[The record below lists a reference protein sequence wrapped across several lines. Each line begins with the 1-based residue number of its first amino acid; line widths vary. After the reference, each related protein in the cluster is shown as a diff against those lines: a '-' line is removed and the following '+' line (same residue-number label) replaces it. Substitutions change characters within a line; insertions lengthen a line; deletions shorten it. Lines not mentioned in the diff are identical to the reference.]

1 MIKEIRIPYSNLK
14 IGLVFLGALTFV
26 VLSVLILMDKE
37 GLTSIMFRSE
47 LMNKIVAVIAILF
60 FGTVCVTIPW
70 KLFSNNIGLIIN
82 DKGIIDKS
90 NLSSIG
96 LIEWEDIT
104 GIRTEKV
111 QKTRFF
117 LIDTNKPKKYLD
129 KANSKFKKRLL
140 SGNNRMYKTP
150 LSITLTILKVK
161 FSELEKLLIDA
172 YEENKKQRK

>member
-1 MIKEIRIPYSNLK
+1 MTKEIKIPYSNLK
-14 IGLVFLGALTFV
+14 IGLIFSGALTFAF
-26 VLSVLILMDKE
+26 LSIMILMDKE
-37 GLTSIMFRSE
+37 SLTSILFRNE
-47 LMNKIVAVIAILF
+47 MLNKVVAVTSILF

-70 KLFSNNIGLIIN
+70 KLFQNNMGLIIN

-96 LIEWEDIT
+96 LIEWADIT

-111 QKTRFF
+111 QKTGFF
-117 LIDTNKPKKYLD
+117 LIDTDKPEKYTD

-150 LSITLTILKVK
+150 LSITVTILKVK
-161 FSELEKLLIDA
+161 FSDLEKLLIDA
-172 YEENKKQRK
+172 YEENKN

>member
-1 MIKEIRIPYSNLK
+1 
-14 IGLVFLGALTFV
+14 
-26 VLSVLILMDKE
+26 MDKE

-47 LMNKIVAVIAILF
+47 ILNKVVAVIAILF

-70 KLFSNNIGLIIN
+70 KLFQNNMGLIIN

-96 LIEWEDIT
+96 LIEWENII

-117 LIDTNKPKKYLD
+117 LIDTNKPEKYID
-129 KANSKFKKRLL
+129 KASSNFKKRLL
-140 SGNNRMYKTP
+140 NGNNRIYKTP
-150 LSITLTILKVK
+150 LSITLIILGVK
-161 FSELEKLLIDA
+161 FKDLEKYIMEA
-172 YEENKKQRK
+172 YDEYKNNVKA

>member
-140 SGNNRMYKTP
+140 SGNKRMYKTP

-161 FSELEKLLIDA
+161 FKDLEKILFEA
-172 YEENKKQRK
+172 YEENKKL

>member
-1 MIKEIRIPYSNLK
+1 MTKEIKIPYSNLK
-14 IGLVFLGALTFV
+14 IGLVFTGALTFV
-26 VLSVLILMDKE
+26 VLSIMILMDKE

-47 LMNKIVAVIAILF
+47 MLNKVVAVIAILF

-70 KLFSNNIGLIIN
+70 KLFQNNMGLIIN

-111 QKTRFF
+111 EKTRFF

-129 KANSKFKKRLL
+129 KANSKFKKQLL

-161 FSELEKLLIDA
+161 FNDLEKLLIDA
-172 YEENKKQRK
+172 FEENKKS

>member
-1 MIKEIRIPYSNLK
+1 MTKEIKIPYSNLK
-14 IGLVFLGALTFV
+14 IGLVFIGALTFV
-26 VLSVLILMDKE
+26 VLSVMILMDKE

-47 LMNKIVAVIAILF
+47 ILNKVVAVIAILF

-70 KLFSNNIGLIIN
+70 KLFQNNMGLIIN
-82 DKGIIDKS
+82 DKGIVDKS

-104 GIRTEKV
+104 GIRTEQV

-117 LIDTNKPKKYLD
+117 LIDTNRPQKYID

-140 SGNNRMYKTP
+140 SGNKRMYKTP

-161 FSELEKLLIDA
+161 FKDLEKILFEA
-172 YEENKKQRK
+172 YDENKKQ

>member
-26 VLSVLILMDKE
+26 DLSVLILMDKE